1 MWPSG
6 SSEALRPRSAV
17 SSSLPITGGK
27 WNTRNATKKK
37 KKKLAAIDRYYKKDL
52 STCDTSYCSALEG
65 MGVGGVVNG
74 DDENKREALT
84 KREDKKVA
92 QEGGR
97 RKEILV
103 ITVFIFELCENGG

>member
-6 SSEALRPRSAV
+6 SSEVLRPRSAV

-37 KKKLAAIDRYYKKDL
+37 KKKKLAAIDRYNKKDL

-92 QEGGR
+92 GR
-97 RKEILV
+97 RKEEGDISNNR
-103 ITVFIFELCENGG
+103 FCF

>member
-37 KKKLAAIDRYYKKDL
+37 KKKKLAAIDRYNKEDL
-52 STCDTSYCSALEG
+52 STCDMSYCSALEG

-92 QEGGR
+92 GR
-97 RKEILV
+97 RKEEGDISNNR
-103 ITVFIFELCENGG
+103 FSF